1 MRSSQKAGGVAA
13 VVDAAAFVVGFVVA
27 AALIAPEG
35 YDVADVDDPVGSAGF
50 LADNQAVMYV
60 WNLIIYVVFG
70 LFLVVLVLALYDRL
84 KAAEPLIARAAAAV
98 GLIWAGLVIAAG
110 MVANVG
116 MGSVVDL
123 LDKDPAQAGSLWLA
137 LASVE
142 NGLGGGNEIAGG
154 VWVLLVSWAALRA
167 DALPRALNYLGVA
180 IGLAGLLTIVPALEA
195 FGALFGLG
203 LIVWFI
209 WVGSIMLK
217 GAADGD
223 SISEPMSSG

>member
-1 MRSSQKAGGVAA
+1 MRSSQKAGGVAT

-35 YDVADVDDPVGSAGF
+35 YDVADVDDPVGSAEF

-70 LFLVVLVLALYDRL
+70 LFLVVLVPALYDRL
-84 KAAEPLIARAAAAV
+84 KAAEPLIARAAA
-98 GLIWAGLVIAAG
+98 
-110 MVANVG
+110 
-116 MGSVVDL
+116 
-123 LDKDPAQAGSLWLA
+123 
-137 LASVE
+137 
-142 NGLGGGNEIAGG
+142 
-154 VWVLLVSWAALRA
+154 
-167 DALPRALNYLGVA
+167 A

-195 FGALFGLG
+195 FGALFGLA

-223 SISEPMSSG
+223 SISEPMSRN